1 MIPTVHTYSSV
12 LDSLMKLIVSLLIVF
27 LVIVTIGA
35 PPVIENVKEE
45 PKKTDSTKD
54 ASDEV
59 VRTPTNRWRGPTM
72 DFLFL
77 ARQS

>member
-1 MIPTVHTYSSV
+1 
-12 LDSLMKLIVSLLIVF
+12 MKLIVSLLVVF

-45 PKKTDSTKD
+45 TKKTDSGKD

-59 VRTPTNRWRGPTM
+59 VRKSTDAKVPPLTTWTSS
-72 DFLFL
+72 F
-77 ARQS
+77 